1 MEFNILIRKAKLE
14 DVKTIHKI
22 IGEQARFGH
31 VLARAM
37 TDLYSQIRDFTVCV
51 NDESGEIVGCGALK
65 IVWEDL
71 AEIRSVAVQSS
82 FQNAGLGS
90 KLIEALIDEA
100 DSMGINRVFVLTYR
114 VRLFERLGFEQ
125 MDKSLLPHKIWADCI
140 NCPKF
145 PECDEI
151 ALVRNRN

>member
-1 MEFNILIRKAKLE
+1 LIRKAMLS

-22 IGEQARFGH
+22 ISGQARHGH

-37 TDLYSQIRDFTVCV
+37 TDLYAQIRDFTVLV
-51 NDESGEIVGCGALK
+51 DESSGEIVGCGALR

-71 AEIRSVAVQSS
+71 AEIRSVAVRSS
-82 FQNAGLGS
+82 FQKTGLGS
-90 KLIEALIDEA
+90 RLIESLIQEA
-100 DSMGINRVFVLTYR
+100 DAMGIRRVFVLTYR
-114 VRLFERLGFEQ
+114 VRLFERLGFQQ
-125 MDKSLLPHKIWADCI
+125 MDKNMLPHKIWADCI

-151 ALVRNRN
+151 ALVRNQD

>member
-1 MEFNILIRKAKLE
+1 MIRKAKLE

-90 KLIEALIDEA
+90 QLIEALINEA
-100 DSMGINRVFVLTYR
+100 NSMGIKRVFVLTYR
-114 VRLFERLGFEQ
+114 VRLFERLG
-125 MDKSLLPHKIWADCI
+125 
-140 NCPKF
+140 
-145 PECDEI
+145 
-151 ALVRNRN
+151 

>member
-1 MEFNILIRKAKLE
+1 MIRKALLS

-22 IGEQARFGH
+22 ISGQARYGH

-37 TDLYSQIRDFTVCV
+37 TDLYAQIRDFTVIV
-51 NDESGEIVGCGALK
+51 DDTSGEIIGCGALR

-71 AEIRSVAVQSS
+71 AEIRSVAVRSS
-82 FQNAGLGS
+82 FQKTGLGS
-90 KLIEALIDEA
+90 SLINALVEEA
-100 DSMGINRVFVLTYR
+100 DSMDIRRVFVLTYR
-114 VRLFERLGFEQ
+114 VGLFERLGFQQ
-125 MDKSLLPHKIWADCI
+125 MDKNMLPHKIWADCI

-151 ALVRNRN
+151 ALVRNRD

>member
-1 MEFNILIRKAKLE
+1 MIRKASLN
-14 DVKTIHKI
+14 DVKSIHKI
-22 IGEQARFGH
+22 ISGQARYGH

-37 TDLYSQIRDFTVCV
+37 TDLYAQVRDFTVLT
-51 NDESGEIVGCGALK
+51 DDSTGEIIGCGALR

-71 AEIRSVAVQSS
+71 AEIRSVALRSS
-82 FQNAGLGS
+82 FQKSGLGS
-90 KLIEALIDEA
+90 KLIGALIDEA

-114 VRLFERLGFEQ
+114 VRLFERLGFQQ
-125 MDKSLLPHKIWADCI
+125 MDKNMLPHKIWADCI

-151 ALVRNRN
+151 ALVRDRNLP

>member
-1 MEFNILIRKAKLE
+1 MIRKALLS

-22 IGEQARFGH
+22 ISGQAKHGH

-37 TDLYSQIRDFTVCV
+37 TDLYAQIRDFTVIA
-51 NDESGEIVGCGALK
+51 DDDTGEIIGCGALR

-71 AEIRSVAVQSS
+71 AEIRSVAVRSS
-82 FQNAGLGS
+82 FQKCGLGA
-90 KLIEALIDEA
+90 KLIGALLNEA
-100 DSMGINRVFVLTYR
+100 DGLDINRVFVLTYR
-114 VRLFERLGFEQ
+114 ITLFERLGFQQ
-125 MDKSLLPHKIWADCI
+125 MDKNMLPHKIWADCI

>member
-1 MEFNILIRKAKLE
+1 MIRKALLS

-22 IGEQARFGH
+22 ISGQARYGH

-37 TDLYSQIRDFTVCV
+37 TDLYAQIRDFTVIV
-51 NDESGEIVGCGALK
+51 DDTSGEVIGCGALR

-71 AEIRSVAVQSS
+71 AEIRSVAVRSS
-82 FQNAGLGS
+82 FQKTGLGS
-90 KLIEALIDEA
+90 SLINALVEEA
-100 DSMGINRVFVLTYR
+100 DSMDIRRVFVLTYR
-114 VRLFERLGFEQ
+114 VGLFERLGFQQ
-125 MDKSLLPHKIWADCI
+125 MDKNMLPHKIWADCI

-151 ALVRNRN
+151 ALVRNSD

>member
-1 MEFNILIRKAKLE
+1 MIRKAKLE

>member
-1 MEFNILIRKAKLE
+1 MIRKAKLE

-51 NDESGEIVGCGALK
+51 NDESGKIVGCGALK